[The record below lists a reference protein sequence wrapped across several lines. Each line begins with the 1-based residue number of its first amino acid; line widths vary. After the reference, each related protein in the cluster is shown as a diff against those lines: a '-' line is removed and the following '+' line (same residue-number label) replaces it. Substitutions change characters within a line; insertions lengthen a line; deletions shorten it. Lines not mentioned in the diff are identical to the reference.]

1 MTLSATDHA
10 AHQGSARLDP
20 RLDVFEQEAV
30 PYMRQMF
37 PAALRLTRNRCDAE
51 DLIQETF
58 TRAYQKFHLFSPG
71 TNLRAWLHR
80 IMFHVFYS
88 NCRKRRRRPA
98 EALAGDIYDTLEPGA
113 MPASS
118 SAESEAL
125 DQLATSPALRALRDL
140 PDSFKTVVFL
150 ADVQGYQYAEIAD
163 IMGTPIGTVMSRI
176 HRGRRMLR
184 TKLAGEAGAV
194 PPARGGAAP
203 DQPAASPRASTRRKA
218 PAQRREPAQRSGG
231 QPDAPPRRP
240 ARARRDL
247 PAPGPAA
254 ARGVPAT
261 RGEQDAADAPMAA

>member
-1 MTLSATDHA
+1 MTLSATDRAVSQTPDH
-10 AHQGSARLDP
+10 S
-20 RLDVFEQEAV
+20 DVFEQEAI

-58 TRAYQKFHLFSPG
+58 ARAYQKFHLFNQG

-98 EALAGDIYDTLEPGA
+98 EALAGDVYDTLDPQLV
-113 MPASS
+113 PAGG

-125 DQLATSPALRALRDL
+125 EQLAISPVMRALRNL
-140 PDSFKTVVFL
+140 PEAFKTVVFL

-184 TKLAGEAGAV
+184 TALVDGGAV
-194 PPARGGAAP
+194 PAARRPVRAEPQSGPPAAP
-203 DQPAASPRASTRRKA
+203 SQLSPQVTSPQAVR
-218 PAQRREPAQRSGG
+218 PRRE
-231 QPDAPPRRP
+231 
-240 ARARRDL
+240 L
-247 PAPGPAA
+247 PAPGAAAAAA
-254 ARGVPAT
+254 ARGRTAPADT
-261 RGEQDAADAPMAA
+261 PLAA